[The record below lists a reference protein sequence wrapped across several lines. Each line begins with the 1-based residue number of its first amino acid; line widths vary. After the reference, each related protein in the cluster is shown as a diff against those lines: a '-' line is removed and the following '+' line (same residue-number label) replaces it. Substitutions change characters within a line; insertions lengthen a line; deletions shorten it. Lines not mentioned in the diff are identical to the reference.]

1 MEEQPVP
8 MSIPKVTQLVG
19 LDNPFPQ
26 NKPKSHVDLTQELFS
41 GREKKSQRD
50 LCYAFGN
57 NFKVGELKG
66 LEIIEC
72 DLCDKTYHTI
82 CIDDIHFDE
91 KKLTF
96 MYINPNPAQSLT
108 MTYYP

>member
-1 MEEQPVP
+1 MDEQTVP
-8 MSIPKVTQLVG
+8 MFIPKVTQLVG

-26 NKPKSHVDLTQELFS
+26 NKPKSHFDLTQELFS
-41 GREKKSQRD
+41 RREKKSQRG

-72 DLCDKTYHTI
+72 DLCVTK
-82 CIDDIHFDE
+82 DITQFV
-91 KKLTF
+91 L
-96 MYINPNPAQSLT
+96 
-108 MTYYP
+108 MTYILMKKTHIYVYKS